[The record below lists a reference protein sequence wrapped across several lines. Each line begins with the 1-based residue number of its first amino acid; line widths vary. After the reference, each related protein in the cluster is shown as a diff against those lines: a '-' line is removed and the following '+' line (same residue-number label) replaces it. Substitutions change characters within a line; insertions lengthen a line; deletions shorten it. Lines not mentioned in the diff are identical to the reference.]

1 MKRGHGLICT
11 AVVLCL
17 SMTACASIPELSE
30 SDQKKVTEYA
40 ASLVLK
46 YDSENHSRLVDVN
59 DYITR
64 FETATRLYNQA
75 EEAYYAA
82 IEAEK
87 EQRIEETKEQE
98 RLNEEYAKETTPTVD
113 ISEDQSAEFRESDLS
128 STPRVS
134 DSMSVAE
141 FLGYGD
147 FSIDYA
153 GFDVLSEYPASD
165 DDVSVTL
172 DATKGSQLLVL
183 YFNVT
188 NNSSEDKELD
198 ILSTFPTFKISVN
211 GDKYYSALKTIL
223 EDDMAVYA
231 GAFGAG
237 ETKRL
242 VLIKEIME
250 GIRVTTLDMRVS
262 HGEDSLT
269 KSLE

>member
-11 AVVLCL
+11 VVVLCL
-17 SMTACASIPELSE
+17 MVSGCASIPELSDN
-30 SDQKKVTEYA
+30 DQAKVTEYA
-40 ASLVLK
+40 ASLMLK
-46 YDSENHSRLVDVN
+46 YDSENHTRLVDVN
-59 DYITR
+59 DFITR
-64 FETATRLYNQA
+64 YETATRLYNQA

-87 EQRIEETKEQE
+87 QQRIEETKEQE
-98 RLNEEYAKETTPTVD
+98 RLNEEYAKETTPVVD
-113 ISEDQSAEFRESDLS
+113 ISEEQHSEFSEESLS

-134 DSMSVAE
+134 DNMPVAE
-141 FLGYGD
+141 FLGFGD

-165 DDVSVTL
+165 EEVSVSL
-172 DATKGSQLLVL
+172 EATKGSNLLVM

-188 NNSSEDKELD
+188 NNASEDKELD
-198 ILSTFPTFKISVN
+198 VLSFFPTFKISVN

-223 EDDMAVYA
+223 DDDMTVYK
-231 GAFGAG
+231 GAFSAG

-242 VLIKEIME
+242 VLVKEIME